1 MISQDNQALGLNKLQ
16 SEVDLWIASIGK
28 GYFSEMTNLAN
39 LMEEVGEVARL
50 MSRTYGQQSFKKG
63 KEPDDIKAEI
73 ADELCDVMF
82 IVTCLANQM
91 DIDLETAMQKN
102 LAKKTKRDKQRHAD
116 NKKINT

>member
-1 MISQDNQALGLNKLQ
+1 MNKQTLGLKSLQ
-16 SEVDLWIASIGK
+16 TDVDNWIGDIGR

-50 MSRTYGQQSFKKG
+50 MSRTYGEQSFKKG
-63 KEPDDIKAEI
+63 KEPKDVKAEL

-91 DIDLETAMQKN
+91 DIDLEKAMQSN
-102 LAKKTKRDKQRHAD
+102 LDKKTKRDKQRHAD
-116 NKKINT
+116 NIKLD